1 VRFECEV
8 IISFLIR
15 RHPLVLFCYYVLH
28 IFDSALTAYI
38 VINEL
43 VFFYKERSRGLGR
56 IYVPI

>member
-1 VRFECEV
+1 MRFKCEV

-15 RHPLVLFCYYVLH
+15 RHPLVLFCHYVPH
-28 IFDSALTAYI
+28 IFDSALTTYI